1 MVASS
6 GTLEDA
12 LVSARLKLRRDL
24 NKWRKTQLDLYPQLA
39 DELDGVDVA
48 QPEHEKLLIPS
59 DFSDA
64 QRRSLRIDML
74 AKVEYALCEGQAHD
88 ALDKVRLAIQTFNYN
103 VKFKVDNVR
112 GQGPNTRAQQF
123 LSTPS
128 QDKVKTTYS
137 FSPLTCIQVSLRPF
151 SFQTGIGILH
161 YDIQHFP
168 ARPQHNIRQPLYTSH
183 LTLRAENI
191 KYIYNSK

>member
-6 GTLEDA
+6 GTLEDV

-24 NKWRKTQLDLYPQLA
+24 NKWRKTQLDLYLQLA

-64 QRRSLRIDML
+64 QQRLLQIDML

-103 VKFKVDNVR
+103 VKFKVDNVH
-112 GQGPNTRAQQF
+112 GQGPNTCAQQF
-123 LSTPS
+123 LSTLS
-128 QDKVKTTYS
+128 QDKVSAADKYRQARTALLALGLS
-137 FSPLTCIQVSLRPF
+137 EEDKSL
-151 SFQTGIGILH
+151 QLLLNTQL
-161 YDIQHFP
+161 
-168 ARPQHNIRQPLYTSH
+168 
-183 LTLRAENI
+183 
-191 KYIYNSK
+191 